1 MAVKQYPYRLKA
13 LIHSEGYFDEST
25 AEWTEGTSEWVDF
38 GVCRDE
44 GSTSKKQTEDGE
56 FYIQTSVIYAPKS
69 IKNIDKGTKVQVW
82 NGEELR
88 LEGNVVNFTKDQ
100 LHTRIWL

>member
-1 MAVKQYPYRLKA
+1 MAVKQYPYKLKA
-13 LIHSEGYFDEST
+13 LIHSEAYFDEST
-25 AEWTEGTSEWVDF
+25 AEWTEGASEWVDF

-82 NGEELR
+82 DGDELR
-88 LEGNVVNFTKDQ
+88 LEGNVVNFVKDQ
-100 LHTRIWL
+100 LHARIWL